1 MKIEKASLEGVDYYY
16 YGSPIIK
23 KRKRIIF
30 YFSGK
35 IEKRFEKSIIK
46 SAVEASAHGFD
57 ILANGCYRARK
68 ALNLPLMYLGGRMDV
83 VIYPS
88 LDNFRLDDS
97 ERTILL
103 SSGSFLSFTEK
114 SAYSL
119 KSFMESSVKMLSFAD
134 KLIFIGKVQPYLATE
149 ALDRGLD
156 VAVLKD
162 FLYEESVRRFVS
174 EGAAAIDT
182 FSSWLSYPKYM
193 AYEEYADGKC
203 YLRLMEI

>member
-1 MKIEKASLEGVDYYY
+1 
-16 YGSPIIK
+16 
-23 KRKRIIF
+23 
-30 YFSGK
+30 
-35 IEKRFEKSIIK
+35 
-46 SAVEASAHGFD
+46 
-57 ILANGCYRARK
+57 
-68 ALNLPLMYLGGRMDV
+68 MDDF
-83 VIYPS
+83 IYPS
-88 LDNFRLDDS
+88 LDNFRIDDS
-97 ERTILL
+97 ERTILI
-103 SSGSFLSFTEK
+103 SSGSFLSFTDE

>member
-103 SSGSFLSFTEK
+103 SSGSFLSFTDE

-119 KSFMESSVKMLSFAD
+119 KSFMESSAKMLSFAD

-203 YLRLMEI
+203 YLKLMEI